1 MDQEIGE
8 GITSAIDELEDL
20 LGTLD
25 PAHALDVRKTVL
37 MILLRNGLIAASQLH
52 RDHET
57 RAFVDASRILEA
69 RNPRH

>member
-1 MDQEIGE
+1 MDHEIDDGV
-8 GITSAIDELEDL
+8 SAAIDELEDL
-20 LGTLD
+20 LGTLE
-25 PAHALDVRKTVL
+25 PSHALDVRKTVL

-69 RNPRH
+69 RSPVH